1 MSGII
6 VGVDG
11 SEHSVRA
18 LRWAL
23 LEAAAHHAPVTVM
36 TVHPDY
42 ARPGTDVFSPMPLHA
57 GNDDD
62 LEYVRKAV
70 WELVDKATSDI
81 GETVPVIVRS
91 VRGDPAT
98 ELLREASDADMLVVG
113 SRGAGGFTRL
123 MMGSV
128 STKVVHHATCPVVVI
143 PGDAQPRQP

>member
-11 SEHSVRA
+11 SEHSLKA

-23 LEAAAHHAPVTVM
+23 LEAAAQHAPVTVM
-36 TVHPDY
+36 TVHP
-42 ARPGTDVFSPMPLHA
+42 AAVRPGATVFCPMPLYA
-57 GNDDD
+57 DNDDD
-62 LEYVRKAV
+62 LEFARKAV
-70 WELVDKATSDI
+70 WELVDKAISDTSDN
-81 GETVPVIVRS
+81 VPAIVRL

-128 STKVVHHATCPVVVI
+128 STKIVHHAICPIVVI
-143 PGDAQPRQP
+143 PGDAQPVA

>member
-11 SEHSVRA
+11 SGHSLKA

-23 LEAAAHHAPVTVM
+23 LEAATHHAPVTVV
-36 TVHPDY
+36 TVHP
-42 ARPGTDVFSPMPLHA
+42 APVRPGTTVFCPMPLYA

-62 LEYVRKAV
+62 LEFARKAV
-70 WELVDKATSDI
+70 WELVDKVTSDI

-91 VRGDPAT
+91 VRGDPAA
-98 ELLREASDADMLVVG
+98 ELLRESGDADMLVVG
-113 SRGAGGFTRL
+113 SRGTGGFTRL

-143 PGDAQPRQP
+143 PGDAQARA